1 MASHTKGIRM
11 QALSKEQELIYQQG
25 VANLKL
31 EGMSLTSEQDRI
43 ARNYQSGQL
52 TRAEL
57 IKEALE
63 YARTR

>member
-1 MASHTKGIRM
+1 M

-43 ARNYQSGQL
+43 ARDYQSGQL

>member
-1 MASHTKGIRM
+1 M
-11 QALSKEQELIYQQG
+11 QALSKKQKFIYQQG

-43 ARNYQSGQL
+43 ARDYQSGQL

>member
-1 MASHTKGIRM
+1 MET
-11 QALSKEQELIYQQG
+11 LSKKQELIYQQG

-31 EGMSLTSEQDRI
+31 EGMFLTSEQDRI
-43 ARNYQSGQL
+43 AREYQSGQL

>member
-1 MASHTKGIRM
+1 M

-43 ARNYQSGQL
+43 ARNYQSGLL

>member
-1 MASHTKGIRM
+1 M
-11 QALSKEQELIYQQG
+11 QTLSKEQELIYQQG

>member
-1 MASHTKGIRM
+1 MRS
-11 QALSKEQELIYQQG
+11 LSKKQELIYQQG

-31 EGMSLTSEQDRI
+31 EGMSLTKEQDRI
-43 ARNYQSGQL
+43 ARNYQAGQL
-52 TRAEL
+52 TRTEL

>member
-1 MASHTKGIRM
+1 M